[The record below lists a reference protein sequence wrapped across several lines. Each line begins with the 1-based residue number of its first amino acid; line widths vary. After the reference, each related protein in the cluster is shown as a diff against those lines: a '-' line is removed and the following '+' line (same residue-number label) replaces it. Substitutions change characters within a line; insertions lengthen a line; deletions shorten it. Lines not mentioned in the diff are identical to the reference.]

1 MRDTRQA
8 LPPGTRVKLLS
19 TGSVFEISGEPI
31 GFGGGGIIY
40 PARRRMLENG
50 RLLADG
56 ICYALKECYPASE
69 GPDYCRGETGEITA
83 VNPACSRSLEDAKRR
98 YTTEKERNQAIHVT
112 ANRMLPILE
121 AADRVELTQPG
132 REPVCVCNAVSVME
146 SLENKGRSLSDCLA
160 ERRRFSA
167 LEACRILQQLLFALR
182 EVHNAGY
189 LHLDIQGG
197 NVFLRGTLRDKS
209 DFVTLIDF
217 GSARPTLKDGKTE
230 ELRDRAIFTSQGF
243 SAPEMLLNNT
253 GSLRLGREADIYSLG
268 CIGLYLLTGQRP
280 NLSQLLANRSGNYLK
295 PNQLRRIDCPVHLR
309 DRLQEL
315 LAKALA
321 KRPEDRFPSADKML
335 EQVNELLEA
344 LQPGKTALGTMAY
357 DAFICYKHGPIDSP
371 AAKALQQR
379 LERFQTTDNAGKR
392 IRPFR
397 RVFLDEGELAA
408 CADFGQQIH
417 DALENSKWLLVVCS
431 PDTPLS
437 PWVDLE
443 IETFLKLHGPAAR
456 NRILTV
462 LTSGDPKA
470 SFPPKLL
477 EEQTGGRE
485 PFAVDL
491 RADTPR
497 QLRKKLKG
505 DPFLRLAATMLD
517 RPFDAL
523 KQRQRAY
530 FLQRVAV
537 VTGACLVAAVGFA
550 AYAGN
555 RANVIAAQ
563 SEQIQEEYEKALIN
577 ESLLLAEQA
586 EKLLKNNDPLEA
598 MALALNALPSPEQ
611 DRPVVAEAEYVLG
624 KALGIYVAPG
634 EAENTATPVSSI
646 DTDDSC
652 FFLDDT
658 GSLLFTWESYEEG
671 LRVWDAQTLTL
682 IRELLPQEDICYA
695 SRELLIPERDSLL
708 LRVYNRVFCVNYRTG
723 EQNWC
728 IDAENIRAVCLSG
741 DGTGVVL
748 LTEKET
754 GPRLEL
760 FSAETGARQ
769 GEIPFQTEPKHS
781 VEMCLVLS
789 PDGRWAAVPAANSDS
804 ENVMYAEHAL
814 YLICLE
820 DGSCRKL
827 LDSDTQI
834 VKMFFREGR
843 LVLLRGS
850 GYTLTTREGN
860 AVYQYAK
867 PIHARIESYD
877 SQSGKLLWCSEQQY
891 SISEDGSYALE
902 LVPYDSGTASGKGLL
917 ATYFDHC
924 VLLDWDSGQVVRS
937 YTLPSAVL
945 DVRYGTNGFRT
956 INADGSSSSASYTMD
971 TVASILDLVE
981 HVSAACRHGDSLY
994 VQSTPLF
1001 SKDYSIRKYELGKY
1015 DESYSELFEAD
1026 VRYSGYYAFC
1036 RADGGPRLVVAN
1048 MDYGTNES
1056 QVTYLDG
1063 ADGTVLTYALSEDLP
1078 FSAYRVLG
1086 SSPDG
1091 QRLYWYGNDVDY
1103 DTFWITNRDL
1113 WVTDLLTGE
1122 SRQVTMPSMPE
1133 AYMVVM
1139 DTLYY
1144 EEALYFS
1151 ATVPRESAFD
1161 LYILRWDMAEGSLEE
1176 LYRYAMA
1183 PAEDP
1188 QDEVGKYQWEDYQY
1202 NSLVLDEDTR
1212 QLSFATV
1219 TNGSDMPRNLIRL
1232 DLSGEKTGRIC
1243 VGFTPEIC
1251 SDAWIQWERYCYRWS
1266 PDGTWA
1272 VIGFGDCV
1280 YGVGAG
1286 GDMLFRVPAK
1296 GYCPVA
1302 CILPDGQ
1309 SLLMLTD
1316 ELELSQYRS
1325 RDGACLATIDLKD
1338 YRDNASIL
1346 KEEAV
1351 RLTAIEEATA
1361 VLFTGYDGFLL
1372 DTSGEN
1378 VKIKAVV
1385 EDGFEYD
1392 PQTDS
1397 FLVAQSQSYSGSP
1410 ASVGSFR
1417 RYSLEELI
1425 RKANAILDRQS

>member
-8 LPPGTRVKLLS
+8 LPPGTRLKLLA
-19 TGSVFEISGEPI
+19 TGSVFEISGGPI

-40 PARRRMLENG
+40 PARRMMLKNG
-50 RLLADG
+50 HLRADG

-83 VNPACSRSLEDAKRR
+83 VNPACGGSLEDAKKR

-112 ANRMLPILE
+112 ASRMLPILE
-121 AADRVELTQPG
+121 ATDRVELTQPG
-132 REPVCVCNAVSVME
+132 KNPVCVCNAVSVME

-167 LEACRILQQLLFALR
+167 LEVCRILQQLLFALR
-182 EVHNAGY
+182 EVHDAGY

-197 NVFLRGTLRDKS
+197 NVFLRGALRDKS

-217 GSARPTLKDGKTE
+217 GSARPTLPDGKTE
-230 ELRDRAIFTSQGF
+230 EIRDRAIFTSQGF
-243 SAPEMLLNNT
+243 SAPEMLLSNT

-268 CIGLYLLTGQRP
+268 CVGLYLLTGQRP

-344 LQPGKTALGTMAY
+344 LQPGKSALGTMAY

-397 RVFLDEGELAA
+397 RVFVDEGELAA

-417 DALENSKWLLVVCS
+417 DALENSKWLLVICS
-431 PDTPLS
+431 QDTPLS

-456 NRILTV
+456 DRILTV
-462 LTSGDPKA
+462 LTSGEPKY

-477 EEQTGGRE
+477 EEETGGRE
-485 PFAVDL
+485 PFAVDI

-497 QLRKKLKG
+497 QIRKKLKG

-563 SEQIQEEYEKALIN
+563 SERIREEYEKTLIN
-577 ESLLLAEQA
+577 ESLFLAEQA
-586 EKLLKNNDPLEA
+586 EKQLKNNNPLEA

-624 KALGIYVAPG
+624 KALGIYVPPG
-634 EAENTATPVSSI
+634 AAENTATPVSTI
-646 DTDDSC
+646 DTDDSQ

-658 GSLLFTWESYEEG
+658 GTFLFTWESYDSG
-671 LRVWDAQTLTL
+671 LRVWDAQDLTL
-682 IRELLPQEDICYA
+682 IRELLPQENIGYT
-695 SRELLIPERDSLL
+695 SSELLIPEKESLL
-708 LRVYNRVFCVNYRTG
+708 LRVYNRVFCMNYRTG

-728 IDAENIRAVCLSG
+728 IDAESIRAVCLSG
-741 DGTGVVL
+741 DGTKVVL
-748 LTEKET
+748 LTEGEN
-754 GPRLEL
+754 GPRLEF

-769 GEIPFQTEPKHS
+769 GEIPFQTEPNHS

-789 PDGRWAAVPAANSDS
+789 PDGKWAAVPAANSDS
-804 ENVMYAEHAL
+804 ENGMYTQHAL
-814 YLICLE
+814 YQISLE
-820 DGSCRKL
+820 DGSCRKI
-827 LDSDTQI
+827 LDSDTEI

-843 LVLLRGS
+843 LILLRGS
-850 GYTLTTREGN
+850 GYTLTTTQGN

-867 PIHARIESYD
+867 PIDARIETYD
-877 SQSGKLLWCSEQQY
+877 PQSGSLLWCSEQQY
-891 SISEDGSYALE
+891 SISEDGIYALE

-924 VLLDWDSGQVVRS
+924 VLLDWDSGQVVRN

-971 TVASILDLVE
+971 TVASILDLVDC
-981 HVSAACRHGDSLY
+981 VSAACRHGDSLY

-1001 SKDYSIRKYELGKY
+1001 SEDYSIRKYELGKY
-1015 DESYSELFEAD
+1015 DESYRQLFEAD
-1026 VRYSGYYAFC
+1026 VRSCGYYAFSS
-1036 RADGGPRLVVAN
+1036 ADSGLRLVVAN

-1056 QVTYLDG
+1056 QVTYLDS
-1063 ADGTVLTYALSEDLP
+1063 ADGTVLTHTLSENMG

-1091 QRLYWYGNDVDY
+1091 QRLYWYGDDWDY
-1103 DTFWITNRDL
+1103 EAFWITDRDL

-1122 SRQVTMPSMPE
+1122 SRQVTMPEMPE
-1133 AYMVVM
+1133 AYMVVW

-1144 EEALYFS
+1144 AESLYFS
-1151 ATVPRESAFD
+1151 ATVPRESAFE
-1161 LYILRWDMAEGSLEE
+1161 LYIFRWDLAEGSLEE

-1188 QDEVGKYQWEDYQY
+1188 LDEEGRYRWEDYQ
-1202 NSLVLDEDTR
+1202 NDSLVLDEDAG
-1212 QLSFATV
+1212 QLFFATV

-1232 DLSGEKTGRIC
+1232 DLSGVETGRIC
-1243 VGFTPEIC
+1243 LGFTPEI
-1251 SDAWIQWERYCYRWS
+1251 SDEEWEPYCYRWS

-1272 VIGFGDCV
+1272 VIGFGDSL

-1286 GDMLFRVPAK
+1286 GDLLFRVPAE
-1296 GYCPVA
+1296 GSYPVV
-1302 CILPDGQ
+1302 CFLSDGQ
-1309 SLLMLTD
+1309 SLLVLTKD
-1316 ELELSQYRS
+1316 LELSQYRTG
-1325 RDGACLATIDLKD
+1325 DGACLATLDLED
-1338 YRDNASIL
+1338 YRDSLYSLAES
-1346 KEEAV
+1346 V
-1351 RLTAIEEATA
+1351 RLTAIEEDTA
-1361 VLFTGYDGFLL
+1361 VLFIGWDGFLL
-1372 DTSGEN
+1372 DTSGEA

-1385 EDGFEYD
+1385 EDGIGYD

-1425 RKANAILDRQS
+1425 RKANTILDRQS